1 MKGKRKIM
9 IIVLDT
15 ETLGLFDKRVYDL
28 GYIIYDNDKKQVVK
42 ERDYII
48 KQVYD
53 NENLMKSA
61 YYKNKRPLYEIELQ
75 NGNAKKIYWGMALYI
90 LLKDIERYNVSE
102 LYAYNSRFDL
112 KAIAKTCEAFNKN
125 VVIDHIADIMDYIN
139 IITDTQEYK
148 DFCFNNNYLTKH
160 KKPQCRKTAEVV
172 YRYVTDNNV
181 FIEDHMALSDSRIE
195 LEILKKALGLE

>member
-1 MKGKRKIM
+1 M

-53 NENLMKSA
+53 NENLMKTA
-61 YYKNKRPLYEIELQ
+61 YYENKRPLYEIELK

-102 LYAYNSRFDL
+102 IYAYNSRFDL
-112 KAIAKTCEAFNKN
+112 EAIAKTCEAFNKN

-172 YRYVTDNNV
+172 YRYITDNNV

>member
-1 MKGKRKIM
+1 M

-53 NENLMKSA
+53 NENLMKTA
-61 YYKNKRPLYEIELQ
+61 YYENKRPLYEIELQ

-112 KAIAKTCEAFNKN
+112 EAITKTCEAFNKN
-125 VVIDHIADIMDYIN
+125 IVINHIADIMDYIN

-172 YRYVTDNNV
+172 YRYITDNNV
-181 FIEDHMALSDSRIE
+181 FIENHMALSDSRIE

>member
-1 MKGKRKIM
+1 M

-53 NENLMKSA
+53 NENLMKTA
-61 YYKNKRPLYEIELQ
+61 YYENKRPLYEIELQ

-90 LLKDIERYNVSE
+90 LLKDIERYKVSE

-112 KAIAKTCEAFNKN
+112 EAIAKTCEAYNKN

-172 YRYVTDNNV
+172 YRYITDNNV